1 MPLKTNKNDM
11 NITTLRQMID
21 ALIDNNYY
29 DLYDSLADNGLETQE
44 LFDELSK
51 TEDLER
57 AMKILR
63 REVVLHLT
71 S

>member
-1 MPLKTNKNDM
+1 M